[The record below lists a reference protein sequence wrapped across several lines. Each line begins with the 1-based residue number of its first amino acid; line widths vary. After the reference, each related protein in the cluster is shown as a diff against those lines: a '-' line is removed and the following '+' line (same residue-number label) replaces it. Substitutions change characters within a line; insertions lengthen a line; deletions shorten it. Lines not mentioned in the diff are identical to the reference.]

1 MSTGSGDI
9 TIKTGSSNQ
18 VVVHGTI
25 HDNDWFFSNENAV
38 HQVES
43 NPPIQQSGNSIRIG
57 YNLPDDVKR
66 HVAIDYE
73 ITVPASTAVEAHSGS
88 GNVEVTGVSS
98 GVQAQTGSGDIRL
111 RDLGGRQQAHTG
123 SGNIRAENVSAPF
136 NAETGSGDIEAS
148 LTGAGDVDVHTG
160 SGRIQVKGVKGGVH
174 ARTGSGDIEADGSV
188 AGPWQLH
195 SGSGNIRLAVG
206 SNGGFNARSAY
217 QFRIDSF
224 GAADYGAR
232 LHGQPR
238 TQRHGRRRRPD
249 GRGVHQ
255 LRGCGDKV
263 VQWPVVRWSVGSRLG
278 AALASLL
285 AEAREVRQ
293 GLPLPSVALDSH
305 HGRDYFANTWLRAV
319 SSPSPLISA

>member
-1 MSTGSGDI
+1 MKQNRIAVLLSFFLLPVLLHARTGGHFDRTLQVSGTVSLDVTTGSGDI

-188 AGPWQLH
+188 AGSWQLH

-206 SNGGFNARSAY
+206 SNVASTSICIPVQGRFIRSCRLPCKAPWEATNLKARC
-217 QFRIDSF
+217 
-224 GAADYGAR
+224 AAAAR
-232 LHGQPR
+232 R
-238 TQRHGRRRRPD
+238 
-249 GRGVHQ
+249 
-255 LRGCGDKV
+255 
-263 VQWPVVRWSVGSRLG
+263 SR
-278 AALASLL
+278 
-285 AEAREVRQ
+285 
-293 GLPLPSVALDSH
+293 
-305 HGRDYFANTWLRAV
+305 
-319 SSPSPLISA
+319 SPPAPGMWR